1 MQYDIALNIK
11 WTLVNYDGTEYY
23 NANHNDVNADSKFI
37 DIDED
42 SETVSIFL
50 ETISG
55 GMMTKKIRAPFI
67 DKLFPFF
74 YELFLK
80 KNTRIIFENE

>member
-42 SETVSIFL
+42 SKTVSIFL

-55 GMMTKKIRAPFI
+55 GMMTKKIRTPFI
-67 DKLFPFF
+67 DKLLPFF

-80 KNTRIIFENE
+80 KNTRIVFENE